1 MNEVEK
7 FDTGLGI
14 VAGAAILAA
23 FIGGAIIIAAAIISA
38 VLG

>member
-14 VAGAAILAA
+14 VAGGASLAA
-23 FIGGAIIIAAAIISA
+23 LIGGAIIAAAAIIA